1 MINLLDYI
9 DAAIFLVPMIF
20 AASTLTFLTYK
31 FVHWPDEICDGWFRR
46 RSRRFRRSRC
56 PWRGPARDSQAGDV
70 ANSAHF
76 TSIQVSFG
84 LHIALWPLNYRS

>member
-1 MINLLDYI
+1 LRR
-9 DAAIFLVPMIF
+9 LVSPTT
-20 AASTLTFLTYK
+20 TLVQAVSLRL
-31 FVHWPDEICDGWFRR
+31 E
-46 RSRRFRRSRC
+46 
-56 PWRGPARDSQAGDV
+56 QAGTRTTQASAV

>member
-20 AASTLTFLTYK
+20 AASTLTILTYK

-46 RSRRFRRSRC
+46 RSRRFRRFAAL
-56 PWRGPARDSQAGDV
+56 GARRHADTQAGDV

-84 LHIALWPLNYRS
+84 LHIALWPL